1 VKGAVGVEHEGERRS
16 RRYDPLVVDV
26 VVVVTFT
33 VPLDTTTGA
42 ADEVE
47 GQMDGLLTGT
57 TEYRLKHGYYP
68 AVHVTYHGCIRDA
81 EGTR

>member
-1 VKGAVGVEHEGERRS
+1 VKGAVGVEHEGERRRS
-16 RRYDPLVVDV
+16 RYNPLVVDV
-26 VVVVTFT
+26 VTFTVT

-47 GQMDGLLTGT
+47 GQIDGLLAGT
-57 TEYRLKHGYYP
+57 TEYRLNHGHYP
-68 AVHVTYHGCIRDA
+68 AVNVICHGCIRDA